1 MNKGP
6 KVRVPGVVVVVVFA
20 KHWKSGVKC
29 LLPCIDGMDVLQGSV
44 CVAGGPVHL

>member
-20 KHWKSGVKC
+20 KHCKSGVKC
-29 LLPCIDGMDVLQGSV
+29 LLPCIDGMDV
-44 CVAGGPVHL
+44 

>member
-20 KHWKSGVKC
+20 KHCKSGLKC
-29 LLPCIDGMDVLQGSV
+29 LLPCIDGMDV
-44 CVAGGPVHL
+44 